1 MAILPIEI
9 DAIIISGSFEDDAH
23 EDASRF
29 TLSLTPR
36 LANH

>member
-1 MAILPIEI
+1 MAVRPVDI

-29 TLSLTPR
+29 TLSLTAR
-36 LANH
+36 LGNH